1 VLNLLLK
8 TNAMNNTISFK
19 GFIGSIN
26 FDLKNNLVYGKIEG
40 IDDLIMFEGSS
51 VSELKKMFKEA
62 VDDYIEICKQT
73 NKPCM
78 KSFKGSFNV
87 RVKPEIHQ
95 RASMIAIAK
104 GISLN
109 QLVQKAI
116 EREIEAA

>member
-1 VLNLLLK
+1 
-8 TNAMNNTISFK
+8 MNNTLKYK
-19 GFIGSIN
+19 GFFASVVFSDDDNIL
-26 FDLKNNLVYGKIEG
+26 FGKIEG

-51 VSELKKMFKEA
+51 VSELKKMFREA

-73 NKPCM
+73 NKPCL

-95 RASMIAIAK
+95 RAALIATAK

-109 QLVQKAI
+109 QFVQKAI

>member
-1 VLNLLLK
+1 
-8 TNAMNNTISFK
+8 MNNTLKYK
-19 GFIGSIN
+19 GFFASVVFSDEDNIL
-26 FDLKNNLVYGKIEG
+26 FGKLEG

>member
-1 VLNLLLK
+1 
-8 TNAMNNTISFK
+8 MNNTLNYK
-19 GFIGSIN
+19 GFFASVSFVEEDNIL
-26 FDLKNNLVYGKIEG
+26 FGKIEG

-51 VSELKKMFKEA
+51 VTELKAMFKEA
-62 VDDYIEICKQT
+62 VEDYIELCKQT
-73 NKPCM
+73 NKPCL

-95 RASMIAIAK
+95 RAAMIATAK

-109 QLVQKAI
+109 QFVQKAI

>member
-1 VLNLLLK
+1 
-8 TNAMNNTISFK
+8 MNNTLKYK
-19 GFIGSIN
+19 GFFASVVFCDDDNIL
-26 FDLKNNLVYGKIEG
+26 FGKIEG

-51 VSELKKMFKEA
+51 VSELKKMFREA

-73 NKPCM
+73 NKPCL

-95 RASMIAIAK
+95 RAALIATAK

-109 QLVQKAI
+109 QFVQKAI

>member
-1 VLNLLLK
+1 
-8 TNAMNNTISFK
+8 MNNTLKYK
-19 GFIGSIN
+19 GFFASVIFSDEDNIL
-26 FDLKNNLVYGKIEG
+26 FGKIEG
-40 IDDLIMFEGSS
+40 IDDLVMFEGSS
-51 VSELKKMFKEA
+51 VTELKAMFREA
-62 VDDYIEICKQT
+62 VEDYIEICKQS
-73 NKPCM
+73 NKPCI

-95 RASMIAIAK
+95 RAAMIATAK

>member
-1 VLNLLLK
+1 
-8 TNAMNNTISFK
+8 MNNTLKYK
-19 GFIGSIN
+19 GFFASVVFSDEDNIL
-26 FDLKNNLVYGKIEG
+26 FGKLEG

-116 EREIEAA
+116 EREIEAV